1 MSRIRNKFKICFK
14 IIIFSWKNPER
25 KSEKYHFAHLQW
37 KYYSQLQID
46 RNSCSIGL
54 SKANKFDKIHY
65 KDTKTSF
72 KTPDTTIKFGFGIIF
87 FHLTARLAVDQ
98 NSGLRTE
105 NLSKNYQKLHEM
117 TTKTS
122 KTCELGTKQSKKL

>member
-14 IIIFSWKNPER
+14 IIIFSYKNPER
-25 KSEKYHFAHLQW
+25 KSEKYHFADLQW

-46 RNSCSIGL
+46 RKSCL
-54 SKANKFDKIHY
+54 NQSKANKFDKIHY
-65 KDTKTSF
+65 KVTKTSF

-87 FHLTARLAVDQ
+87 FHLTARLAVNQ

-105 NLSKNYQKLHEM
+105 YLSKNYQKLHEM

-122 KTCELGTKQSKKL
+122 KTCELGTKQSKKI